1 MSDSLE
7 KIGAHEVAAWLRRH
21 PGFLKQFPDLALT
34 LVVPRDDG
42 PTASLASYQLEVLR
56 DKNRELSRRLAELAG
71 NAQVNERLAVRTQQ
85 LTLALMRQTNAAD
98 TLRAMAASLEED
110 FAGDLVRIVSL
121 QPVAGLDQAPWLQV
135 IAAGDPR
142 LAAFHDCLQ
151 DGEPICGRLQP
162 EKNDVLYGERVG
174 EVMSTALLPL
184 PGVGLIAVGSHDG
197 NRFYPGMGTL
207 FLRLMAEALD
217 AALARFDG

>member
-1 MSDSLE
+1 MSDSHD

-56 DKNRELSRRLAELAG
+56 DKNRELSRRLADLAA
-71 NAQVNERLAVRTQQ
+71 NAQVNERLAVRTHQ
-85 LTLALMRQTNAAD
+85 LTLALMRQRSAAD
-98 TLRAMAASLEED
+98 SVRAMAASLQED
-110 FAGDLVRIVSL
+110 FQGDLVSIVLL
-121 QPVAGLDQAPWLQV
+121 QPLPGLEQAPWLQV
-135 IAAGDPR
+135 LAADDAR
-142 LAAFHDCLQ
+142 LAPFRDCLK

-162 EKNDVLYGERVG
+162 EKQALLYGERVD
-174 EVMSTALLPL
+174 EVQSTALLPL
-184 PGVGLIAVGSHDG
+184 PGLGLIAVGSRDP

-207 FLRLMAEALD
+207 FLRMMGEAL
-217 AALARFDG
+217 AVALQR